1 MNKNIGGEPVK
12 IEYSYTFGLPRKI
25 VWTHIKVAPIL
36 KKALK
41 GCKEFEEIN
50 SGTYRAMVDINLGP
64 IQDVF
69 ELEIVRAKEKSP
81 SSYELMVKGKG
92 KLGEIQGKGN
102 LHFLES
108 QGFTKM
114 NLDAEAELT
123 GSLAVVGKKMLEG
136 SARKGLESFFQ
147 HVEKEI
153 KRSLYLQKR
162 GR

>member
-1 MNKNIGGEPVK
+1 MK
-12 IEYSYTFGLPRKI
+12 IEFTYSFGLPRKI
-25 VWTHIKVAPIL
+25 VWTHIKEAAIL
-36 KKALK
+36 KKALT
-41 GCKEFEEIN
+41 GCKEFEEIQN
-50 SGTYRAMVDINLGP
+50 GTYRAMVDINFGP
-64 IQDVF
+64 LQDIF
-69 ELEIVRAKEKSP
+69 ELEIVRTKEKSP

-123 GSLAVVGKKMLEG
+123 GSLAIVGKKMLEG
-136 SARKGLESFFQ
+136 SARKGLERFFQ
-147 HVEKEI
+147 LIEKEI
-153 KRSLYLQKR
+153 KRSLFLQKR